1 MFEKNILAGLESI
14 NRTAEET
21 VLLFTEE
28 MFDNWIQKFIV
39 KHNEL
44 RIDAA
49 GKTTVKRTEASAAAS
64 VQLN

>member
-1 MFEKNILAGLESI
+1 MDSVE
-14 NRTAEET
+14 R
-21 VLLFTEE
+21 
-28 MFDNWIQKFIV
+28 
-39 KHNEL
+39 NEL

>member
-1 MFEKNILAGLESI
+1 VKKLAPSSMACQKGSLHPGSPTMFY
-14 NRTAEET
+14 
-21 VLLFTEE
+21 
-28 MFDNWIQKFIV
+28 
-39 KHNEL
+39 NEL